1 MAKSN
6 KKRAIVYSN
15 VKKNKKRAEEITKIK
30 DEHVIEVIKKYEK
43 LIDSYQA
50 KTSTKTYDMGF
61 DKCKLTISFYYNTPN
76 NTLCNF
82 WEYSDIHTPLFERR
96 SQVRPSINNLKT
108 RKSNNEINAY
118 LQKAVKNETL

>member
-1 MAKSN
+1 MN
-6 KKRAIVYSN
+6 IQVEPIYMELPKKLLKGDVIFDSKEY
-15 VKKNKKRAEEITKIK
+15 K
-30 DEHVIEVIKKYEK
+30 HVIEVIKKYEK
-43 LIDSYQA
+43 IIDS
-50 KTSTKTYDMGF
+50 YDMGF

-96 SQVRPSINNLKT
+96 SQTRPSVNNLKT

-118 LQKAVKNETL
+118 LQKAIKNETI